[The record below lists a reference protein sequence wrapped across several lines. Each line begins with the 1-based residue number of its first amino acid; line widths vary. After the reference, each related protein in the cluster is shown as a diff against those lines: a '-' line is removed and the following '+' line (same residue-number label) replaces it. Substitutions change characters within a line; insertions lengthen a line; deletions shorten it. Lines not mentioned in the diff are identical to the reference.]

1 MKQVMV
7 LLDNNW
13 IGECG
18 GPWGSS
24 IVLTAKPHQE
34 HITDIKEFVWRMC
47 VSYRALN
54 QVTLPFEYHIPRCN
68 DAIDDFGDSAG
79 HLFFISLD
87 NKTGYH
93 QILVR
98 LIGQDK
104 LAFFAPDRN
113 KYTFKV
119 MPFGPRNAPAYY
131 TAMMNCFQE

>member
-79 HLFFISLD
+79 PLFFISLD

-98 LIGQDK
+98 LITGRK
-104 LAFFAPDRN
+104 
-113 KYTFKV
+113 
-119 MPFGPRNAPAYY
+119 
-131 TAMMNCFQE
+131 